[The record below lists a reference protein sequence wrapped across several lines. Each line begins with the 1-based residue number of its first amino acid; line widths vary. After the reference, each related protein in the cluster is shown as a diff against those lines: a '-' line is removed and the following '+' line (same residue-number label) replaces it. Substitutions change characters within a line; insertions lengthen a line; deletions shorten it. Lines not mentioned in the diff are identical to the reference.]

1 MAMLKTVLIFCAM
14 SIITLYEVDGGN
26 NEYYTNNQKLDGASK
41 YFLNEPRLNMEIME
55 CFASIANHTSIF
67 LFPKT
72 LVNDDSSVFG
82 KLEDIKSNEDT
93 LKTKMLGCIP
103 ETLVQERLKNGRF
116 LI

>member
-1 MAMLKTVLIFCAM
+1 M
-14 SIITLYEVDGGN
+14 SIITLYEVDGGNNLEIN